1 MRMRLCQTQ
10 CASKTTSP
18 TNRNRLVMIAE
29 VLSVDVACLV
39 YSLRRLTLRRH
50 PPIVPSQNKYNTSI
64 SKPTFSAIITPR
76 PAAVAVAGSGAQAAA
91 LTSTHRGVWCRAT
104 GSEV

>member
-1 MRMRLCQTQ
+1 MHT
-10 CASKTTSP
+10 
-18 TNRNRLVMIAE
+18 
-29 VLSVDVACLV
+29 
-39 YSLRRLTLRRH
+39 LRRLTLRRQRA
-50 PPIVPSQNKYNTSI
+50 IVPSQNKYNTSI

-91 LTSTHRGVWCRAT
+91 LTITHRGVWCRAT